1 MYRTV
6 RGVRLLS
13 GRVALRKPAANGAVT
28 ATVTRTFSSKE
39 SDDPPAPKESEE
51 KTLVPASNDAFNG
64 HPGLAHIHVPEFFP
78 IVPCIAVNKNPVLP
92 KFVKM
97 VEISNPELME
107 LVSSRIRLNKP
118 YVGVFLK
125 KDDEN
130 TSDVVDKLDD
140 IYNVGTFCQ
149 VTEMR
154 NVDDK
159 LRLVLLGHR
168 RIKITDIAKPAE
180 PKKTGEKVEEEEKA
194 DVVDKIVQVET
205 DNLKH
210 DPFKQ
215 NDEVKAL
222 SGEIVKTFRD
232 IIKLNPLYKESIQL
246 LVDSGKQI
254 IDNPPH
260 LADFGAGMTSAD
272 GHELQT
278 IIEECDIPNRLQLS
292 LELLKKEHAIVSLQR
307 KLGQEVE
314 EKVNKMQRKFMLNEQ
329 LKIIK
334 KELGIE
340 KDDKQALVDKFN
352 DRIKEKTLP
361 ANIAEVVEE
370 ELKKLQYLD
379 SHSSEFSVTRNYLDW
394 LTCLPWGIKSEE
406 CYEID
411 SAREVLDRDH
421 YGLDDIKQRILEFI
435 AVGKLKGTVQ
445 GKILCFTGPP
455 GVGKTSIARSI
466 AQALNREYFRFSV
479 GGMSDVAE
487 IKGHRR
493 TYVGAMPGKLIQ
505 CLKKTQTENPLVL
518 IDEVDKMSRGYQGD
532 PASALLELLDPEQNA
547 NFLDHYLDVPVDLS
561 KVLFICTGN
570 ATDTIPGPLL
580 DRMELINVSGYIA
593 EEKLA
598 IAQKYLSPASRE
610 TTGIKENSLSIS
622 DDAVLALIRGY
633 CRESGVRGLQKH
645 IEQIYRKSAMKIVS
659 DPESVISVS
668 PDNLEDFV
676 GKPKFTNQRLY
687 ENTPPG
693 VVTGLAWTSL
703 GGKELYVETVC
714 SNNMADK
721 ETAGS
726 LTSTGQLGSVME
738 ESTRIA
744 HTFAKTFLMEIDPK
758 NTFFKRAEIHLH
770 VPEGA
775 TPKDGPSAGITI
787 VTALMSL
794 ATNTAV
800 QPNIAMTGE
809 VSLNGKVL
817 PVGGIKEKIIAAQ
830 RSGITC
836 VIMPSAN
843 KRDFDDVPDF
853 IRKEL
858 TVHFVENYRDV
869 YSVVFGQ
876 NDSAQNSSSGE
887 SKLKKVNEDLRSIA

>member
-13 GRVALRKPAANGAVT
+13 SRAALRKPAVNKAVT

-51 KTLVPASNDAFNG
+51 KTLVPASNDAFDG

-97 VEISNPELME
+97 VEISDPELME

-180 PKKTGEKVEEEEKA
+180 PKKTGDKVEEEEKSY
-194 DVVDKIVQVET
+194 VVDKIVQVET

-370 ELKKLQYLD
+370 ELKKLQYLE
-379 SHSSEFSVTRNYLDW
+379 SQSSEFSVTRNYLDW

-421 YGLDDIKQRILEFI
+421 YGLDDIKERILEFI

-518 IDEVDKMSRGYQGD
+518 IDEVDKMSRGHQGD

-610 TTGIKENSLSIS
+610 STGIKETSLNIS

-645 IEQIYRKSAMKIVS
+645 IEKIYRKSAMKIVS
-659 DPESVISVS
+659 DPETVISVA

-726 LTSTGQLGSVME
+726 LKSTGQLGSVME

-744 HTFAKTFLMEIDPK
+744 HTFAKTFLMDIDPK